1 VVVTEALFNPDSGMA
16 AKILRGNADR
26 KGTMKHPVAFASVLL
41 MSAQSVL
48 AVPLDFDGDGLSDA
62 VGKEVQT
69 DGSANE
75 VALTFTQSSDSSV
88 VRSEFG
94 SHREEAVPADYDG
107 DGKTDYAVVGIAED
121 NSLLWRFKLSNSAF
135 EVSTATF
142 GQSGDLV
149 VFGCDFDGDE
159 KSDMAVVRSG
169 SSFLWQKSS
178 DASLVTLELGVTE
191 IERASCGD
199 TTGDGIP
206 ELVGQKGSTT
216 STFFVF
222 DALQGAKLLDVAF
235 GRNVAGILV
244 ADTNG
249 DGAKE
254 IGYYRLKGGKGKALF
269 FYRDSAEVSFRVSPF
284 SAASIGTFVTGTGNA
299 DGLFLKLKRD
309 DQFLRYA
316 VLTDL
321 TAPTSVALD
330 DTESLQEGVGSVS
343 PTPSQSQETACTIH
357 HDPLD
362 GNEGYLWKPISD
374 TKGTAVTLM
383 PQSLRVRNGTVKLVK
398 AGTVLDTLSFKG
410 IANGNR
416 QHWLSKLRAAALPKG
431 VTLMATNAD
440 GVHCWFIPD
449 PNKRYD

>member
-1 VVVTEALFNPDSGMA
+1 MKYPFAIAALLLWA
-16 AKILRGNADR
+16 L
-26 KGTMKHPVAFASVLL
+26 PVAA
-41 MSAQSVL
+41 A
-48 AVPLDFDGDGLSDA
+48 PLDFDGDGLSDS

-75 VALTFTQSSDSSV
+75 IALTYVLSGDSSAARV
-88 VRSEFG
+88 EFG

-121 NSLLWRFKLSNSAF
+121 TTLLWRFKLSNSAY
-135 EVSTATF
+135 EISTATF

-149 VFGCDFDGDE
+149 IFGCDFDGDD

-178 DASLVTLELGVTE
+178 DASVVTLDLGVTG
-191 IERASCGD
+191 IERATCGD
-199 TTGDGIP
+199 TTGDGVP
-206 ELVGQKGSTT
+206 ELVGQTGSTT
-216 STFFVF
+216 STFYVF
-222 DALQGAKLLDVAF
+222 DAVLGTKLLDVAF
-235 GRNVAGILV
+235 GRNVAGVLV

-249 DGAKE
+249 DGTKE
-254 IGYYRLKGGKGKALF
+254 IGYYRLRGGKGKAIF
-269 FYRDSAEVSFRVSPF
+269 FYRDSAEVTFRVLPF
-284 SAASIGTFVTGTGNA
+284 AAASIGTFVAGTGNA

-321 TAPTSVALD
+321 TAPTSIALD
-330 DTESLQEGVGSVS
+330 DTESLQEGSGAVS
-343 PTPSQSQETACTIH
+343 PTPSQSQETECTVH

-362 GNEGYLWKPISD
+362 GNEGFLWKPISD

-398 AGTVLDTLSFKG
+398 GGTVLDTLSFKG

-416 QHWLSKLRAAALPKG
+416 QHWLSKLRASALPKS
-431 VTLMATNAD
+431 VTLMATNTE